1 MAVFL
6 TQQGNLISR
15 WLTATVFWL
24 IFSSSLLSNGPT
36 HAQTPTQLD
45 SLPPTGIALLNGW
58 RWHPGD
64 EAAWAS
70 PTFDD
75 RRWATIHPSFSL
87 SRLARF
93 KANPMGWFRLAFVLD
108 SGLSQKNLAALIN
121 QAGASEIYIDGKLWQ
136 RLGTVGPN
144 SSLQKAYSPADKDIY
159 LISRLS
165 TGRHVLAVRL
175 SQQPLPWY
183 VPDHFYSNTPVF
195 KLTLFDAQV
204 ITREQFRQTYSHA
217 FGNYLLVGIF
227 LMLSIIHFMYYRY
240 RRRRVNLAFGVTM
253 LLEASCILLLE
264 SMGLVTDPVLGEWL
278 MIGQGVLFPLFM
290 LMLLITYYIY
300 LGQPLS
306 WFLIVEGSLLLG
318 SRFLSHLIGDEGSLI
333 LPVIAMFGLFADG
346 IRVCIQA
353 IREGRTNAWF
363 MLMSILVMVAILLIG
378 TVIISW
384 VDDYPVYK
392 GIAIAVINLLFF
404 LTLPISFAIILARE
418 HAQTNRHLE
427 AKLVEVAQ
435 LSHEKEGILTQQNET
450 LERQVTERT
459 AELTQS
465 LTDLRDT
472 QQQLIQ
478 REKLASL
485 GELTAGIAHEI
496 QNPLNFVNN
505 FADVSNEL
513 VQELKQEREKTDRD
527 QALEGEILDDLE
539 QNLQKIGY
547 HGKRASSIVKNMLD
561 HSRTST
567 GQRELTD
574 INALADEYL
583 RLSYHGLRAKD
594 KSFNA
599 QLNTQFDPAL
609 SKLNVVAQDVGRV
622 LLNLFNNA
630 FYAVQERQRAT
641 PVAYKPAVSVSTQQR
656 EGFAEIRISDNGTG
670 IPDAVKEKIFQPFF
684 TTKPTGQG
692 TGLGLS
698 LSYDIITKGHGGSL
712 TLDTKPGEGTTFVI
726 RLPTR
731 TS

>member
-6 TQQGNLISR
+6 AQQVNFTNR
-15 WLTATVFWL
+15 WITAVVFWL
-24 IFSSSLLSNGPT
+24 ILGWGLLFHCPV
-36 HAQTPTQLD
+36 HAQTPIQLD
-45 SLPPTGIALLNGW
+45 SLPTTGISLLDGW

-64 EAAWAS
+64 NAAWAS
-70 PTFDD
+70 PTFDA
-75 RRWATIHPSFSL
+75 RRWDTIHPNHSL
-87 SRLARF
+87 NRLAHF
-93 KANPMGWFRLAFVLD
+93 KTKPLGWFRLSFVVD
-108 SGLSQKNLAALIN
+108 SAPLQQSLAATIS
-121 QAGASEIYIDGKLWQ
+121 QVGASEIYIDGKLWQ
-136 RLGTVGPN
+136 RLGTVGST
-144 SSLQKAYSPADKDIY
+144 SSQQKAYSPADKDIY
-159 LISRLS
+159 VIPRLLA
-165 TGRHVLAVRL
+165 GRHVLAVRL

-183 VPDHFYSNTPVF
+183 VPDHFYANRPVF
-195 KLTLFDAQV
+195 KLTLFDVQSV
-204 ITREQFRQTYSHA
+204 IREQFHQTYIHA

-253 LLEASCILLLE
+253 LLEAGCIILLE
-264 SMGLVTDPVLGEWL
+264 SMGLITDPVVGEWL

-306 WFLIVEGSLLLG
+306 WFLVVEGLLLLG
-318 SRFLSHLIGDEGSLI
+318 SRFLSYLINDGQSLI
-333 LPVIAMFGLFADG
+333 LPTVAMFGLLADG
-346 IRVCIQA
+346 IRVCIKA
-353 IREGRTNAWF
+353 MREGRTNARF
-363 MLMSILVMVAILLIG
+363 MLVSILVMIAILLIG
-378 TVIISW
+378 TVVGEW
-384 VDDYPVYK
+384 VNDYPVYK
-392 GIAIAVINLLFF
+392 DLAIAVINLLFF

-427 AKLVEVAQ
+427 DKLAEVAQ
-435 LSHEKEGILTQQNET
+435 LSREKESILTQQNET
-450 LERQVTERT
+450 LEQQVTERT

-465 LTDLRDT
+465 LINLRET

-478 REKLASL
+478 REKMAGL

-505 FADVSNEL
+505 FAEVSDEL
-513 VQELKQEREKTDRD
+513 VQELKQERQKSEPD
-527 QALEGEILDDLE
+527 QELEAEILDDLA
-539 QNLQKIGY
+539 QNLQKIEY
-547 HGKRASSIVKNMLD
+547 HGKRASSIVKNMLE
-561 HSRTST
+561 HSRTSS

-599 QLNTQFDPAL
+599 QLITQFDPAL
-609 SKLNVVAQDVGRV
+609 CKLNVVAQDIGRV

-630 FYAVQERQRAT
+630 FYAVQECQRTAS
-641 PVAYKPAVSVSTQQR
+641 AEYKPAVSVCTQQGD
-656 EGFAEIRISDNGTG
+656 GFAEIRISDNGTG
-670 IPDAVKEKIFQPFF
+670 ISDAVREKIFLPFY

-698 LSYDIITKGHGGSL
+698 LSYDIITKGHSGSL
-712 TLDTKPGEGTTFVI
+712 ILDTTANRETAFVI
-726 RLPTR
+726 RLPIR
-731 TS
+731 AN